1 MANSFGFLNINKPLG
16 ITSHD
21 VVAKIRRGLKIK
33 KVGHAGTLD
42 PLATGVLVI
51 CIGDATRLSDYVM
64 HSQKTYIAQVK
75 FGESTTTY
83 DAEGEI
89 TAKKEASHI
98 TQTDIEAILPQFT
111 GEIQQIPPMYSA
123 IKKDGKKL
131 YDLARAGETIV
142 LDPRPVTIH
151 QLKIIQFDPPIAQI
165 EIQCGSGT
173 YIRSLAHDMG
183 QVLGVGAHLAG
194 LIRVISGA
202 FDLSKSY
209 DLDVLLNHANW
220 ESCLVDEAVALA
232 HFPRLDLDQTDT
244 IHIQHGRNP
253 VNVPSPTHEFGR
265 AYSPNGQFIALLRAE
280 NYQWRPYKVF
290 ASTSE

>member
-1 MANSFGFLNINKPLG
+1 LANPFGFLNINKPLG

-21 VVAKIRRGLKIK
+21 VVAKIRRGFKIK

-75 FGESTTTY
+75 FGEATTTY

-89 TAKKEASHI
+89 TAQKEASHI
-98 TQTDIEAILPQFT
+98 TQADIEAVLPQFT

-131 YDLARAGETIV
+131 YDLARAGETIA

-151 QLKIIQFDPPIAQI
+151 QLKIIQCDSPIAQI

-183 QVLGVGAHLAG
+183 QVLGVGAHLVG
-194 LIRVISGA
+194 LIRVSSGA
-202 FDLSKSY
+202 FDLAKSY
-209 DLDVLLNHANW
+209 DLEVLLNHPEW
-220 ESCLVDEAVALA
+220 ESCLVDESVALA
-232 HFPRLDLDQTDT
+232 HFPRIDLDQTDT

-253 VNVPSPTHEFGR
+253 MNVPASTHEFGR
-265 AYSPNGQFIALLRAE
+265 AYSPNGQFIALLHAE